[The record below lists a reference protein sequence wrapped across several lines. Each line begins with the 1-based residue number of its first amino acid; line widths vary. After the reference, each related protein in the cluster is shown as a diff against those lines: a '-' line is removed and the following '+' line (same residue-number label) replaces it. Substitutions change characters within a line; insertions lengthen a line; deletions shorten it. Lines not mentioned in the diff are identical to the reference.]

1 METISYDNMK
11 KEIENGHSLE
21 KIGPLYR
28 CNSFKN
34 KECKKTS
41 CYQHNGGPCYSTTD
55 VSYALLD
62 QYSRPILSD
71 VYIDLLVSGVY
82 KKAKLDREA
91 IVRYSNGEE

>member
-11 KEIENGHSLE
+11 KEIESKHLLE

-34 KECKKTS
+34 KECKKIA

-55 VSYALLD
+55 ASYALLD
-62 QYSRPILSD
+62 QYGRPILSD
-71 VYIDLLVSGVY
+71 IYIESLISSMY
-82 KKAKLDREA
+82 KKQKLDRED
-91 IVRYSNGEE
+91 IVMY

>member
-1 METISYDNMK
+1 MEIISCDNMK
-11 KEIENGHSLE
+11 MEIKSGQLLE

-34 KECKKTS
+34 KECKKTA

-55 VSYALLD
+55 ESYALLD
-62 QYSRPILSD
+62 QYGMPILSD
-71 VYIDLLVSGVY
+71 TCIGLLISGVY

-91 IVRYSNGEE
+91 IVVSSNKEE